1 MILGLECLVSRRRL
15 LQHLKALVLLLFRG
29 VIEILN
35 EALVSCGHFDLLER
49 IYADLGI
56 LLLQQGRASSNAIIF
71 HIFRFFSSHNLGR
84 QVCFQINLKVAEH
97 ASLNDLVP
105 FLAFKQA
112 CAHRV
117 LSAPHKLDPADD
129 FHLVHHFLVAH
140 VNQLVLDG
148 KALPAALANDRF
160 EQPLEALTYTLPEA
174 DTNARPPLRF
184 FVLVT
189 EPLWLFLTDFAI
201 LVNIFA
207 FSLIFIFLLRFH
219 VILLRLLGE
228 ERMMTNVG

>member
-1 MILGLECLVSRRRL
+1 M
-15 LQHLKALVLLLFRG
+15 
-29 VIEILN
+29 
-35 EALVSCGHFDLLER
+35 
-49 IYADLGI
+49 
-56 LLLQQGRASSNAIIF
+56 
-71 HIFRFFSSHNLGR
+71 
-84 QVCFQINLKVAEH
+84 
-97 ASLNDLVP
+97 
-105 FLAFKQA
+105 
-112 CAHRV
+112 

-148 KALPAALANDRF
+148 KALPAALAKNRF
-160 EQPLEALTYTLPEA
+160 EQPLEAQTYALPEA

-189 EPLWLFLTDFAI
+189 ELLWLFLTDFAI

-228 ERMMTNVG
+228 ERMITNVGGGCLVLKDNNEGKEERLK